1 MVPASKGS
9 AVVTLPTDTQILI
22 TREFNAPAPLVFRV
36 FTEPELIQ
44 RWWAGRHG
52 TVTSVEVDL
61 RVGGSWRYV
70 MEANGGFE
78 VAFHGEY
85 HEVVPDQRLVNT
97 EIFEGVPETD
107 APPALCTYTFTE
119 HDDTTTLTML
129 TEVPDKATRD
139 AIIDSGMESGMQ
151 DGYDIAEEIAVEL
164 AG

>member
-1 MVPASKGS
+1 MVTTTKGS
-9 AVVTLPTDTQILI
+9 AVVTLPSDTQILI
-22 TREFNAPAPLVFRV
+22 TRQFNAPASLVYRL
-36 FTEPELIQ
+36 FTEPALIK

-85 HEVVPDQRLVNT
+85 HEIVPDERLVNT
-97 EIFEGVPETD
+97 EIFEGVAETD
-107 APPALCTYTFTE
+107 APPPVCTYTFTE
-119 HDDTTTLTML
+119 HYDTTTLTLL
-129 TEVPDKATRD
+129 TDVPDRATRD

-151 DGYDIAEEIAVEL
+151 EGYDIAEEIAVEL

>member
-1 MVPASKGS
+1 MVPTTKGS
-9 AVVTLPTDTQILI
+9 AVVTLPSDTEILI
-22 TREFNAPAPLVFRV
+22 TREFNAPAPLVYRV
-36 FTEPELIQ
+36 FTEPALIK

-52 TVTSVEVDL
+52 TVTSVDVDL

-85 HEVVPDQRLVNT
+85 REVVPDERLVTT
-97 EIFEGVPETD
+97 EIFEGMPETD
-107 APPALCTYTFTE
+107 APPPLCTYAFTE
-119 HDDTTTLTML
+119 HDRGTTLTLL

-151 DGYDIAEEIAVEL
+151 EGYDIAEEIAVEL